1 VVLKRTGMFYF
12 SSAPRKRMSVD
23 LGSFAANAP
32 GQLDVLRHDGHSLG
46 VNGAQV
52 GVLEETDQ
60 ISLAGL
66 LQRHDGGALEAQVGL
81 EVLGDL
87 ADETLERQLA
97 DEKFGA
103 LLVPT
108 DFTQGHGAGPVA
120 MRLLHA
126 AGGRGA
132 LASRLGGEL
141 LPGGLATGRFASG
154 LLGTSHGQ
162 SFVSPN
168 VYADTKFVRPYL

>member
-1 VVLKRTGMFYF
+1 MFYF

-81 EVLGDL
+81 E
-87 ADETLERQLA
+87 
-97 DEKFGA
+97 
-103 LLVPT
+103 
-108 DFTQGHGAGPVA
+108 
-120 MRLLHA
+120 
-126 AGGRGA
+126 
-132 LASRLGGEL
+132 
-141 LPGGLATGRFASG
+141 GLGRFAG
-154 LLGTSHGQ
+154 AQLE
-162 SFVSPN
+162 
-168 VYADTKFVRPYL
+168 RPRAVARFAAFRV